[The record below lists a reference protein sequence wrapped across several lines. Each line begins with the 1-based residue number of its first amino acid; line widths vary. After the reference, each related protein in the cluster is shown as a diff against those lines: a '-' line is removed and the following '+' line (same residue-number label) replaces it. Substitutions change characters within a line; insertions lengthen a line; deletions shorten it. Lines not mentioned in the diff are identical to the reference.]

1 MEKKL
6 KLLKDLMSTNKSER
20 GLTIIEVLVA
30 IVMST
35 IVLAGL
41 YMGYDMI
48 SKQFNNI
55 NKRSN
60 IYNTGRNVVSGI
72 SRDLRMAGF
81 KDYKETKIDKPLEHK
96 DKNDCCDEISIIY
109 DVDFKGS
116 PQRRK
121 ARYYVKDK
129 KIHKIVEKY
138 TNTWETLDQYKNEDQ
153 AVIAESVKDLQ
164 FFFYDNDGKKSD
176 TYNSS
181 DHYTV
186 EVEVKI
192 IIKDALENNG
202 KEVTDTF
209 STQAMLRN
217 IFYQDEA
224 GI

>member
-1 MEKKL
+1 MEEKL
-6 KLLKDLMSTNKSER
+6 KLLKDSMSINRSEI

-30 IVMST
+30 IVIST

-41 YMGYDMI
+41 YMGFDMI
-48 SKQFNNI
+48 SKQFRNI
-55 NKRSN
+55 SKRSN
-60 IYNTGRNVVSGI
+60 IYSTGRNIIAGI

-81 KDYKETKIDKPLEHK
+81 KDYNETKIDKPLEHVN
-96 DKNDCCDEISIIY
+96 KNACCDEIFIIY
-109 DVDFKGS
+109 DIDFQGS
-116 PQRRK
+116 PQRRR
-121 ARYYVKDK
+121 AHYYVKEK
-129 KIHKIVEKY
+129 KIYKIVQKY
-138 TNTWETLDQYKNEDQ
+138 TNTWETLDQYKNEDE
-153 AVIAESVKDLQ
+153 AVMSESIKNLQ

-181 DHYTV
+181 NHYTV
-186 EVEVKI
+186 EVEVII